1 VRVREA
7 VCLIAMFT
15 VFSAAAFS
23 AKAADPVQGKRQ
35 FAPCSACH
43 TVDAGGPDK
52 IGPNLHGIFGRTAG
66 TKPGYAYSA
75 AMKKAGF
82 VWDEEKIATYITK
95 PLAFVPGNK
104 MAFPGVPK
112 DDVRA
117 NIIAYLKEASK

>member
-7 VCLIAMFT
+7 VCLIVLISSVPAL
-15 VFSAAAFS
+15 AADG
-23 AKAADPVQGKRQ
+23 DPVQGKRQ

-43 TVDAGGPDK
+43 TVGAGEPDK

-82 VWDEEKIATYITK
+82 VWDAEKIETYITK

-117 NIIAYLKEASK
+117 NIIAYLKDAAK

>member
-1 VRVREA
+1 
-7 VCLIAMFT
+7 MST
-15 VFSAAAFS
+15 VFSALAFS
-23 AKAADPVQGKRQ
+23 AKAADPDPVQGKRQ

-43 TVDAGGPDK
+43 TVEEGGPDK
-52 IGPNLHGIFGRTAG
+52 IGPNLHGVFGRTAG

-82 VWDEEKIATYITK
+82 PWDAEKIAAYITK

-117 NIIAYLKEASK
+117 NIIAYLKEATK